1 MGIEVRCAPNHPIRR
16 MRDLFFLSAIR
27 RANPNP
33 VPTTWTWRQG
43 TTPARY
49 ATRTCRAIVVYWRI
63 LMPRNTEVL
72 NRVQALEDEVRII
85 RQVLPPKARL
95 ALALAHTRSRAKG
108 VSSRAIASAAERA
121 VRAVRRSASRRS
133 A

>member
-33 VPTTWTWRQG
+33 VPTTWTWRHG

-63 LMPRNTEVL
+63 LMPRYTEVL

-121 VRAVRRSASRRS
+121 VRAVRRSVSRRS

>member
-1 MGIEVRCAPNHPIRR
+1 M
-16 MRDLFFLSAIR
+16 
-27 RANPNP
+27 
-33 VPTTWTWRQG
+33 
-43 TTPARY
+43 
-49 ATRTCRAIVVYWRI
+49 VYWRI
-63 LMPRNTEVL
+63 LMPRYTEVL

-108 VSSRAIASAAERA
+108 VSSRAIASATERA

>member
-33 VPTTWTWRQG
+33 VPTTWTWRHG

-49 ATRTCRAIVVYWRI
+49 ATRTCRAIVVY
-63 LMPRNTEVL
+63 
-72 NRVQALEDEVRII
+72 
-85 RQVLPPKARL
+85 
-95 ALALAHTRSRAKG
+95 
-108 VSSRAIASAAERA
+108 
-121 VRAVRRSASRRS
+121 
-133 A
+133 

>member
-1 MGIEVRCAPNHPIRR
+1 
-16 MRDLFFLSAIR
+16 
-27 RANPNP
+27 
-33 VPTTWTWRQG
+33 
-43 TTPARY
+43 
-49 ATRTCRAIVVYWRI
+49 VVYWRI

-95 ALALAHTRSRAKG
+95 AFALAHTRSRAKG
-108 VSSRAIASAAERA
+108 VSLRAIASAAERA
-121 VRAVRRSASRRS
+121 VRAVRRSVSRRS

>member
-33 VPTTWTWRQG
+33 VPTTRTRRHG

-121 VRAVRRSASRRS
+121 VRAVRRSVSRRS